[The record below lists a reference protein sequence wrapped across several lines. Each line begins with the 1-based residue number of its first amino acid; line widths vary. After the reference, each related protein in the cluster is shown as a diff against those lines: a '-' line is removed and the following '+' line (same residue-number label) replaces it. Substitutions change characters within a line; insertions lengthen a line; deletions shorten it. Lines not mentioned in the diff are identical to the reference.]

1 MRVEVTP
8 DLAEPHALRRAVFI
22 EEQGFTEA
30 DEWDDLDAGAVQLV
44 IRDAGRAVASARLL
58 DEGPAIWG
66 RIGRIC
72 VLKEWR
78 GRGLGA
84 DLVRFGLAHFAS
96 DGKQRVVLGAQVQ
109 AQAFYAGLGFAPI
122 GAVYDDGGVPHQEM
136 VCLL

>member
-1 MRVEVTP
+1 MRVEVTH

-58 DEGPAIWG
+58 DEGTAG

-72 VLKEWR
+72 VLKDWR

-84 DLVRFGLAHFAS
+84 DLVRFGIDHFRAA
-96 DGKQRVVLGAQVQ
+96 GKVRVVLGAQVQ
-109 AQAFYAGLGFAPI
+109 AQAFYAGLGFEPV
-122 GAVYDDGGVPHQEM
+122 GDVYDDGGVPHQEM
-136 VCLL
+136 VCPL